1 MIVGFGGAAVA
12 KLAVASAASS
22 AVAADCRKSEAQPQ
36 RHFFSCCVGNCCRCC
51 CSEARP
57 WIRLKGGANWRIV
70 ASGTNKATTNDST
83 KTALAAAADEG
94 AAVLSSSV

>member
-1 MIVGFGGAAVA
+1 
-12 KLAVASAASS
+12 LWT
-22 AVAADCRKSEAQPQ
+22 Q
-36 RHFFSCCVGNCCRCC
+36 N
-51 CSEARP
+51 
-57 WIRLKGGANWRIV
+57 RLKGGANWRIV